1 MEMFKNL
8 IWEVLEIQRGSI
20 LVEDMEETTAILL
33 LLGYCSLNDLSSK
46 LDLELIL
53 NSGDIK
59 SAVRDALVALSEL
72 VPTFKNAIDKT
83 KVDKLAGEEIAKILV
98 IFKTTLKN
106 TQQYVQAFECMLEY
120 MADMLSKSQ
129 AEYIT
134 AKCVN
139 ELAVQLVDAKAGT
152 FYDGTFGVGGSA
164 IEAYRQSESNGKRIQ
179 VYGQEINQ
187 KAYRLACIRLF
198 INGINPEGLK
208 QESLL
213 QTPLVD
219 RNSKTMMKFDYI
231 IMQPPFGVQWKEQ
244 EKHILKDDHARFIY
258 GTPSMSSADWLF
270 ISAALKALNEKGK
283 AAIITTLGALFR
295 TGPEE
300 NLRKKLLG
308 FDYIEAII
316 ELPAGLF
323 NNTGIPCAIIIFNM
337 NKEEK
342 MKHKIQFINADTLY
356 ENVRR
361 GKKIL
366 TPEHIKYIV
375 DIYNGKEEVAEIST
389 VVNLQEIENVNL
401 SPSRYVIK
409 TVFESTLCGKVNIH
423 LDKLKANKT
432 LGQIG
437 NFYRGINVTSKNVQD
452 PQGNYKIINLADVKN
467 GVVDIEA
474 LPTYKID
481 NNARVE
487 AYKVEAGDIII
498 SNKGPTKICIIPEHT
513 ENVLISQNFIGIR
526 VNALYSADYIKA
538 FLESPVGE
546 YLIDSRKTGTA
557 VAMINLKDL
566 KEIPLV
572 ADTFEH
578 QQEMMAKYAEEE
590 EALQKQLE
598 ELYHKKDALTMTLY
612 DKMGI
617 KTVFER

>member
-1 MEMFKNL
+1 MFKNL
-8 IWEVLEIQRGSI
+8 IWEVSEIERGSI
-20 LVEDMEETTAILL
+20 PAEDMEEATAILL
-33 LLGYCSLNDLSSK
+33 LVGYCSLNGLSNK
-46 LDLELIL
+46 VDLEFIL
-53 NSGDIK
+53 NSRDIK
-59 SAVRDALVALSEL
+59 SAVKDALVTITEK
-72 VPTFKNAIDKT
+72 VPTLKDAIDRT
-83 KVDKLAGEEIAKILV
+83 KIEKLAGDEIAKILV
-98 IFKTTLKN
+98 AFKTALRN
-106 TQQYVQAFECMLEY
+106 TNQYAQAFEEMLEY

-129 AEYIT
+129 AEHIT

-139 ELAVQLVDAKAGT
+139 ELAVQLVDAKEGT
-152 FYDGTFGVGGSA
+152 FYDGTFGVGGSVM
-164 IEAYRQSESNGKRIQ
+164 EAYRHAESNGKTLQ
-179 VYGQEINQ
+179 VYGQEINL
-187 KAYRLACIRLF
+187 KAYRVACIRLF
-198 INGINPEGLK
+198 VNGINPEGLK

-213 QTPLVD
+213 QKPLLHED
-219 RNSKTMMKFDYI
+219 GKRMMKFDNI

-270 ISAALKALNEKGK
+270 ISAALKALNENGK

-300 NLRKKLLG
+300 NLRKKLLS

-323 NNTGIPCAIIIFNM
+323 NNTGIPCTIIVFNM

-366 TPEHIKYIV
+366 TLEHIKYIV
-375 DIYNGKEEVAEIST
+375 DIYNSKEEVAEIST
-389 VVNLQEIENVNL
+389 IVNLHEIENANL

-409 TVFESTLCGKVNIH
+409 TVFESTLFGTVNIH
-423 LDKLKANKT
+423 LEKLKANKT

-467 GVVDIEA
+467 GVVNIEA
-474 LPTYKID
+474 LPTYTID

-526 VNALYSADYIKA
+526 VNALYSPGYIKA

-572 ADTFEH
+572 ADTFEY
-578 QQEMMAKYAEEE
+578 QEEIMAKYAEEE

-617 KTVFER
+617 KAVFER